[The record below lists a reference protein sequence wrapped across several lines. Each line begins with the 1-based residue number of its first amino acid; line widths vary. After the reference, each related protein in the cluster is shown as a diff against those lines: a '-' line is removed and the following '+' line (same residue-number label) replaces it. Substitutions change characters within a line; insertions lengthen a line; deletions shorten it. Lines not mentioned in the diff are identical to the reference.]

1 MKIRCRAVSKGTAQG
16 KALVS
21 KEPISFLGGID
32 PRTGTVVEKGHS
44 LEGEN
49 IAGKVLIFP
58 KGKGSTVGAYVL
70 YQLKKRGKAP
80 AAIINIKA
88 DTTVASG
95 SIIAGIPM
103 VHKPEKNPLEIKEGS
118 IVIVNA
124 NEGYIEVME

>member
-32 PRTGTVVEKGHS
+32 PRTGTIVEKGHS